1 MKPMEI
7 FRLAVAEIGEVSAA
21 ELSAH
26 LEKKHGV
33 KIEPAYIPVFRE
45 TLKELEKTAKL
56 REQAKSVP
64 SKEPAQST

>member
-1 MKPMEI
+1 MKPMEL
-7 FRLAVAEIGEVSAA
+7 FRRAVAEIGEVSAA

-26 LEKKHGV
+26 LEKKYGV
-33 KIEPAYIPVFRE
+33 KIEPEYIPVFRE

-64 SKEPAQST
+64 AKESAQST

>member
-7 FRLAVAEIGEVSAA
+7 FRLAIAEIGDVSAA

-33 KIEPAYIPVFRE
+33 KIAPAYIPVFRE

-56 REQAKSVP
+56 RQEAQSIPA
-64 SKEPAQST
+64 KEPVQAT

>member
-7 FRLAVAEIGEVSAA
+7 FRLAVAEIGDASAA

-64 SKEPAQST
+64 SKEPTQST